1 MKKENKI
8 TKIVKRDGTIVPF
21 VQEKITQAIFKAF
34 QAVDGADKE
43 TALRLSDKVVLELNK
58 KFHTRSIPAVEEV
71 QDIVEQV
78 LMEAGEPKIAKA
90 YIIYRAKRAEIRQA
104 AERAAADKDVEMTA
118 LWDMFTHKSKLASL
132 IPFDVIDSYRELL
145 FHLKVSQQKGLIP
158 VHPDYLAGNELAI
171 SIYENKYYLK
181 DLKGR
186 RIEKKPEDVFARL
199 SAFMAAVEPT
209 KEKQIDW
216 AEKFYSALYEGLFL
230 PGGRVI
236 AGSGDMYRLK
246 TLANCFVSLIDE
258 DNLESVYKTA
268 YECAR
273 TYSFGGGIGVD
284 ITVLRPK
291 DSIVHNAADSST
303 GSVSFMELYSL
314 TTGLIGQ
321 SGRRGA
327 LMLTLDIKHPDIP
340 NFIRVK
346 KNPNWVTNQIVEQC
360 KWSNL
365 FSPEQLQEIE
375 RQTRENTQV
384 RFANISLKVSD
395 EFMQAVQEQND
406 FGPEKILVYKK
417 DKTVSSLGIPQGS
430 GVHYSFGIPSKPI
443 EKYELAGS
451 FDSLEGLNKFLVK
464 QGAEPLSQFKLTDLL
479 SRDMF
484 GDLIISLA
492 EKEYDLAVKKA
503 GDFMLYFSSSEVGEI
518 KKLVKAR
525 EIWDVFIEGNYST
538 AEPGLIFWSTMTKYS
553 PSNYV
558 GRPIVSTNPC
568 GEVPL
573 ENGGACNLGSINLSR
588 FVIDSYTSKAQ
599 VDWEKLVETTGLVIR
614 FLDNVVKWN
623 EALNPLDKQR
633 KAASET
639 RRLGLGVMGIA
650 DMLNQLGLP
659 YDSQEGIEVMERV
672 MKTIANA
679 SYRTSSE
686 LAAEKGVSPIFD
698 YTAYSRCPF
707 FQETLDVET
716 REMIRKNGLRNIA
729 MLSIAPTG
737 TISNIA
743 LGYQIQKKN
752 FIGVSSGI
760 EPIFALYYNRR
771 SESFGN
777 MVFKVFHS
785 TVQAYIEEKGLT
797 EKAQACQDT
806 DDLKKVLPSYFF
818 RTAHHI
824 DPEKRVQIQGICQK
838 YVDHSISST
847 VNLAE
852 DIEPELISNI
862 YLDAWKNGMKGIT
875 IYRDSS
881 RYPIL
886 SVSASGGNEFSEA
899 KTREYK
905 VQFDSEPVMMR
916 GGNVLS
922 INGRL
927 TTVFHALKQGLLI
940 EEEGILRFP
949 SSNGK
954 KATMVVL
961 SACPVC
967 GNQTLKYENGCFACM
982 HEGCAYSKCDL

>member
-1 MKKENKI
+1 MKIENKI
-8 TKIVKRDGTIVPF
+8 TKIAKRDGTIVPF

-34 QAVDGADKE
+34 QAINGTEKE
-43 TALRLSDKVVLELNK
+43 TAVRLSDKVILELNR
-58 KFHTRSIPAVEEV
+58 KFHTRSIPAVEEI
-71 QDIVEQV
+71 QDMVEQI
-78 LMEAGEPKIAKA
+78 LMEAGEPRIAKA

-104 AERAAADKDVEMTA
+104 AERAAADKDTEITA

-132 IPFDVIDSYRELL
+132 IPYDVIDAYRELL
-145 FHLKVSQQKGLIP
+145 FHLKTAQQKGLIP
-158 VHPDYLAGNELAI
+158 VHEDYLGGNELAI

-181 DLKGR
+181 DLKAR
-186 RIEKKPEDVFARL
+186 RIEKKPEDTFARL
-199 SAFMAAVEPT
+199 AAFMAAVEPT

-216 AEKFYSALYEGLFL
+216 GEKFYNALYEGLFM

-236 AGSGDMYRLK
+236 AGAGDMYRLK

-258 DNLESVYKTA
+258 DNLESVYKAA

-273 TYSFGGGIGVD
+273 TYSYGGGIGVD

-365 FSPEQLQEIE
+365 FSPEQLKEIE

-384 RFANISLKVSD
+384 RFANISIKVSD
-395 EFMQAVQEQND
+395 EFMQAVKEQND

-417 DKTVSSLGIPQGS
+417 DKTASSLGIPQGS
-430 GVHYSFGIPSKPI
+430 GVQYSYGIPSKPI
-443 EKYELAGS
+443 EKYELFGS
-451 FDSLEGLNKFLVK
+451 FDSIEELNKFLNK
-464 QGAEPLSQFKLTDLL
+464 QKGQALSQFQLADSL

-484 GDLIISLA
+484 GDYIISL
-492 EKEYDLAVKKA
+492 KDSQYDLAVKKA
-503 GDFMLYFSSSEVGEI
+503 GDFMLYFSSAEVGEI

-525 EIWDVFIEGNYST
+525 EIWDAFIEGNYST
-538 AEPGLIFWSTMTKYS
+538 AEPGLIFWTTMTKYS

-573 ENGGACNLGSINLSR
+573 ENGGACNLASINLSR
-588 FVIDSYTSKAQ
+588 FVIDSYTPKAK
-599 VDWEKLVETTGLVIR
+599 VDWEKLVETSGLVIR

-623 EALNPLDKQR
+623 ESLNPLEKQR
-633 KAASET
+633 KAAAET

-659 YDSQEGIEVMERV
+659 YDSQEGIEVMEKV
-672 MKTIANA
+672 MKTIADA
-679 SYRTSSE
+679 SYQTSAE
-686 LAAEKGVSPIFD
+686 LATEKGVSPIFD
-698 YTAYSRCPF
+698 YNAYSRCPF
-707 FQETLDVET
+707 FQETLEVET
-716 REMIRKNGLRNIA
+716 KELIRKHGLRNIA

-743 LGYQIQKKN
+743 LGYQFGKKN
-752 FIGVSSGI
+752 YIGVSSGI
-760 EPIFALYYNRR
+760 EPVFALYYTRR

-777 MVFKVFHS
+777 QIFKVFHS
-785 TVQAYIEEKGLT
+785 TVQAYVEEKGLT
-797 EKAQACQDT
+797 EKVQACQDI
-806 DDLKKVLPSYFF
+806 DDLRKVLPSYFF

-824 DPEKRVQIQGICQK
+824 DPDKRVQIQGICQK

-847 VNLAE
+847 VNLPE
-852 DIEPELISNI
+852 DIEPEVISNI

-886 SVSASGGNEFSEA
+886 SVDSKINEFSHA
-899 KTREYK
+899 KTKEYK
-905 VQFDSEPVMMR
+905 VQFDAEPVPMR

-922 INGRL
+922 VNGRL
-927 TTVFHALKQGLLI
+927 TTVFHALKQGLLVE
-940 EEEGILRFP
+940 EEEGLLRFP

-954 KATMVVL
+954 KTHMVVL

-967 GNQTLKYENGCFACM
+967 GNQTLKFENGCSTCV
-982 HEGCAYSKCDL
+982 HEGCAFSKCDV